1 MLVFVSTLAS
11 RRWNRCFLGGI
22 VLGLAVLWGCTPTRS
37 YVVLLPDT
45 DGKVGT
51 LHMKTDS
58 GVYRVDKPY
67 HSVQSEG
74 HNKSA
79 VHVRSVEKQQIEALF
94 GKALDAEPDQQFR
107 FEVFTLHCTKDS
119 DELTPASQKQ
129 LPALITQLKV
139 SHPVEIYVVG
149 HTDRVGTEHY
159 NALLSGKRA
168 SSLKQFIVS
177 QGVKSKVIAV
187 SNLGESKP
195 LVDTK
200 DEVEEPLN
208 RRVEIITKTLK
219 K

>member
-1 MLVFVSTLAS
+1 MLISVNTLAG
-11 RRWNRCFLGGI
+11 RRWKRICLGGV
-22 VLGLAVLWGCTPTRS
+22 VLWLAVLWGCTPTRS

-45 DGKVGT
+45 DGKVGS
-51 LHMKTDS
+51 LHIKTGT

-74 HNKSA
+74 HRNNA
-79 VHVRSVEKQQIEALF
+79 APVQSVEKKQIEALF
-94 GKALDAEPDQQFR
+94 GKALDAEPDQLYR

-129 LPALITQLKV
+129 LPALIEQLKAL
-139 SHPVEIYVVG
+139 HPIEIYVVG
-149 HTDRVGTEHY
+149 HTDRVGTERY

-168 SSLKQFIVS
+168 LSLKQFIVS
-177 QGVKSKVIAV
+177 QGVTSKIIAV

-208 RRVEIITKTLK
+208 RRVEIITKISK